1 MFPIEISV
9 NHDVLFFLSLG
20 QMIVFMQIQKEHHF
34 LWETGTVPTPVPAE
48 VVCHVLAWQ

>member
-9 NHDVLFFLSLG
+9 NHDLLFFLSLG

-34 LWETGTVPTPVPAE
+34 LWEKE
-48 VVCHVLAWQ
+48 VQYLHQCQLK